1 MDISQTL
8 ILVYPKILTCSSF
21 LLNLIFLIFSN
32 GCLFAYFCTGALF
45 FDFIIT
51 LYIYSGINQ
60 RKFKIYVKSIVFLW
74 LKNISGSLAEVFLSY
89 VFSEE
94 GKKFFIFSI
103 VAIIFSWL
111 ELLLLS
117 LKLFNMKMIL
127 D

>member
-60 RKFKIYVKSIVFLW
+60 RKFKIYVKSIVFLL
-74 LKNISGSLAEVFLSY
+74 LKTISGTLARIFLS

-94 GKKFFIFSI
+94 GKKYFIFSI

-117 LKLFNMKMIL
+117 LKVFNMKMIL

>member
-60 RKFKIYVKSIVFLW
+60 RKFKIYVKSIVFLL
-74 LKNISGSLAEVFLSY
+74 LKTISGTLAQFFFQMFFLKRVRNISYFR
-89 VFSEE
+89 
-94 GKKFFIFSI
+94 
-103 VAIIFSWL
+103 
-111 ELLLLS
+111 LS
-117 LKLFNMKMIL
+117 L
-127 D
+127 